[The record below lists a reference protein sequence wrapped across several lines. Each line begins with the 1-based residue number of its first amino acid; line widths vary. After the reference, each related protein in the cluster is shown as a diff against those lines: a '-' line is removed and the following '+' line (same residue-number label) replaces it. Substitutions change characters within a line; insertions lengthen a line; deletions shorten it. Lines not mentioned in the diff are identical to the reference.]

1 MNKIAIIIITYNRP
15 ADMLALAMNI
25 EKLSSKKELLEEVII
40 VNNNSTESY
49 DAVKSFIQENP
60 STPFKLIE
68 SKENLGV
75 SRGRNFAIDQSKA
88 PILVLIDDDAEF
100 QDTDALKRINEAVIE
115 NPHAG
120 ILAMKILYFQN
131 SQFQL
136 NAFPHKSF
144 EKRKH
149 LQSFETYYFAGCG
162 NIIVKE
168 AFDIAGPFPTDFFYG
183 MEEYDLSYRIL
194 DAGYTIKYIANI
206 VLLHKESPEG
216 RQTKSDKLRGMWVN
230 KTKVAWRYLPMPCYF
245 TTAIMWSIF
254 FLLNSKFDLIGFIN
268 GWLAIVTIPFKEK
281 RNKVSKL
288 SQEYLNKVEARILY

>member
-49 DAVKSFIQENP
+49 DEVKSFIQGNP
-60 STPFKLIE
+60 STPFKFIE

-75 SRGRNFAIDQSKA
+75 SRGRNFAIEQTTA

-100 QDTDALKRINEAVIE
+100 QDLDVLERINTSVNE
-115 NPHAG
+115 NPNAG

-131 SQFQL
+131 KEFQI
-136 NAFPHKSF
+136 NCFPHKSF
-144 EKRKH
+144 EKRKNLH
-149 LQSFETYYFAGCG
+149 TFDTYYFAGCG

-168 AFDIAGPFPTDFFYG
+168 AFDKAGSFPTDFFYG
-183 MEEYDLSYRIL
+183 MEEYDLSYRVL
-194 DAGYTIKYIANI
+194 DAGYTIKYIADI

-216 RQTKSDKLRGMWVN
+216 RQTKSDKLKGMWVN
-230 KTKVAWRYLPMPCYF
+230 KTKVAWRYLPLSCYL
-245 TTAIMWSIF
+245 TTAIMWSLF
-254 FLLNSKFDLIGFIN
+254 FLLKSKFDLIGFIK
-268 GWLAIVTIPFKEK
+268 GWAAVISIPFIEKRMIVTKSTI
-281 RNKVSKL
+281 
-288 SQEYLNKVEARILY
+288 EYLNKVEARIIY

>member
-15 ADMLALAMNI
+15 ADMLALAMNM

-49 DAVKSFIQENP
+49 DEVKSFIQENP
-60 STPFKLIE
+60 STPFKFIE
-68 SKENLGV
+68 SEENLGV
-75 SRGRNFAIDQSKA
+75 SRGRNFAIEQSKA

-100 QDTDALKRINEAVIE
+100 QDMDVLQRIHDAVIE
-115 NPHAG
+115 NPHVG

-131 SQFQL
+131 KQFQL

-149 LQSFETYYFAGCG
+149 LQSFDTYYFAGCG

-168 AFDIAGPFPTDFFYG
+168 AFDKAGPFPTDFFYG

-230 KTKVAWRYLPMPCYF
+230 KTKVAWKYLPMPSYF
-245 TTAIMWSIF
+245 TTAIMWSMF
-254 FLLNSKFDLIGFIN
+254 FLLNSKFDLIGFIK
-268 GWLAIVTIPFKEK
+268 GWVAIVTIPFNEK

>member
-49 DAVKSFIQENP
+49 DIVKSFIQGNT

-75 SRGRNFAIDQSKA
+75 SRGRNFAIEQSKA

-149 LQSFETYYFAGCG
+149 LQSFDTYYFAGCG

-194 DAGYTIKYIANI
+194 DAGYTIKYIADI

-245 TTAIMWSIF
+245 TTAIMWSMF

>member
-60 STPFKLIE
+60 STPFKYIE

-194 DAGYTIKYIANI
+194 DAGYTIKYIADI

-245 TTAIMWSIF
+245 TTAIMWSMF
-254 FLLNSKFDLIGFIN
+254 FLLNSKFDLIGFII

-281 RNKVSKL
+281 RNKVNKL
-288 SQEYLNKVEARILY
+288 SEEYLNKVEARILY

>member
-1 MNKIAIIIITYNRP
+1 
-15 ADMLALAMNI
+15 MLALAMNI

-40 VNNNSTESY
+40 VNNNSTKSY
-49 DAVKSFIQENP
+49 DAVESFIRENP
-60 STPFKLIE
+60 STPFKYIE
-68 SKENLGV
+68 SIENLGV
-75 SRGRNFAIDQSKA
+75 SRGRNFAIEQSKA

-100 QDTDALKRINEAVIE
+100 QDTNALKRINEAVIE

-144 EKRKH
+144 EKRNH
-149 LQSFETYYFAGCG
+149 LQSFDTYYFAGCG

-168 AFDIAGPFPTDFFYG
+168 AFDKAGPFPTDFFYG
-183 MEEYDLSYRIL
+183 MEEYDLSYRVL

-216 RQTKSDKLRGMWVN
+216 RQTKSDKIRGMWVN

-245 TTAIMWSIF
+245 TTAIMWSMF

-268 GWLAIVTIPFKEK
+268 GWLAIVTIPFNEK

-288 SQEYLNKVEARILY
+288 SQEYLNKVEARILF

>member
-49 DAVKSFIQENP
+49 DIVTSFIQENP
-60 STPFKLIE
+60 STPFKYIE

-115 NPHAG
+115 NPLAG

-245 TTAIMWSIF
+245 TTAIMWSMF

>member
-25 EKLSSKKELLEEVII
+25 EKLSSKKELLEEIII

-60 STPFKLIE
+60 STPFKYIE

-115 NPHAG
+115 NPLAG

-254 FLLNSKFDLIGFIN
+254 FLLNSKFDLIGFII

-281 RNKVSKL
+281 RNKVNKL
-288 SQEYLNKVEARILY
+288 SEEYLNKVEARILY

>member
-75 SRGRNFAIDQSKA
+75 SRGRNFAIEQSKA

-245 TTAIMWSIF
+245 TTAIMWSMF

-288 SQEYLNKVEARILY
+288 SQEYLNKVEARILF

>member
-75 SRGRNFAIDQSKA
+75 SRGRNFAIEQSKS

-149 LQSFETYYFAGCG
+149 LQSFDTYYFAGCG

-245 TTAIMWSIF
+245 TTAIMWSMF
-254 FLLNSKFDLIGFIN
+254 FLLKSKFDLIGFIN
-268 GWLAIVTIPFKEK
+268 GWLAIVTIPINEK

>member
-25 EKLSSKKELLEEVII
+25 EKLSSQKELLEEVII

-49 DAVKSFIQENP
+49 DEVRSFIKEHP
-60 STPFKLIE
+60 STPFKFIE

-75 SRGRNFAIDQSKA
+75 SRGRNFAIEQSKA

-100 QDTDALKRINEAVIE
+100 QDMDVLKRIITAVYE
-115 NPHAG
+115 NHNAG

-131 SQFQL
+131 RQFQI
-136 NAFPHKSF
+136 NCFPHKSF
-144 EKRKH
+144 VKRKE
-149 LQSFETYYFAGCG
+149 LQSFDTYYFAGCG

-183 MEEYDLSYRIL
+183 MEEYDLSYRVL

-230 KTKVAWRYLPMPCYF
+230 KTKVAWRYLPLSSYF
-245 TTAIMWSIF
+245 TTALIWSLF
-254 FLLNSKFDLIGFIN
+254 FLLKSKFDLIGLIK
-268 GWLAIVTIPFKEK
+268 GLGAVVSIPFKEK
-281 RNKVSKL
+281 RKIINKS
-288 SQEYLNKVEARILY
+288 SIEYLNMVEARILY

>member
-15 ADMLALAMNI
+15 ADMLALAMNM

-115 NPHAG
+115 NPLAG

-194 DAGYTIKYIANI
+194 DAGYTIKYIADI

-254 FLLNSKFDLIGFIN
+254 FLLNSKFDLIGFII

>member
-15 ADMLALAMNI
+15 ADMLALAMNM

-49 DAVKSFIQENP
+49 DEVKSFIQENP
-60 STPFKLIE
+60 TTPFKFIE

-75 SRGRNFAIDQSKA
+75 SRGRNFAIEQSKA

-100 QDTDALKRINEAVIE
+100 QDMDVLQRINDAVIE

-131 SQFQL
+131 KQFQL

-149 LQSFETYYFAGCG
+149 LQSFDTYYFAGCG

-168 AFDIAGPFPTDFFYG
+168 AFDKAGPFPTDFFYG

-230 KTKVAWRYLPMPCYF
+230 KTKVAWKYLPMPSYF
-245 TTAIMWSIF
+245 TTAIMWSMF
-254 FLLNSKFDLIGFIN
+254 FLLNSKFDLIGFIK
-268 GWLAIVTIPFKEK
+268 GWVAIVTIPFNEK

>member
-75 SRGRNFAIDQSKA
+75 SRGRNFAIEQSKA

-144 EKRKH
+144 EKRNH
-149 LQSFETYYFAGCG
+149 LQSFDTYYFAGCG

-245 TTAIMWSIF
+245 TTAIMWSMF

>member
-25 EKLSSKKELLEEVII
+25 EKLSSKKELLEEIII

-115 NPHAG
+115 NPLAG

-194 DAGYTIKYIANI
+194 DAGYTIKYIADI

-245 TTAIMWSIF
+245 TTAIMWSMF
-254 FLLNSKFDLIGFIN
+254 FLLNSKFDLIGFII

-281 RNKVSKL
+281 RNKVNKL
-288 SQEYLNKVEARILY
+288 SEEYLNKVEARILY

>member
-1 MNKIAIIIITYNRP
+1 MN
-15 ADMLALAMNI
+15 M
-25 EKLSSKKELLEEVII
+25 EKLSSKKELLEEIII

-60 STPFKLIE
+60 STPFKYIE

-115 NPHAG
+115 NPLAG

-194 DAGYTIKYIANI
+194 DAGYTIKYIADI

-254 FLLNSKFDLIGFIN
+254 FLLNSKFDLIGFII

-281 RNKVSKL
+281 RNKVNKL
-288 SQEYLNKVEARILY
+288 SEEYLNKVEARILY

>member
-25 EKLSSKKELLEEVII
+25 EKLSSKKELLEEIII

-115 NPHAG
+115 NPLAG

-194 DAGYTIKYIANI
+194 DAGYTIKYIADI

-254 FLLNSKFDLIGFIN
+254 FLLNSKFDLIGFII

-281 RNKVSKL
+281 RNKVNKL
-288 SQEYLNKVEARILY
+288 SEEYLNKVEARILY

>member
-25 EKLSSKKELLEEVII
+25 EKLSSKKELLEEIII

-75 SRGRNFAIDQSKA
+75 SRGRNFAIEQSKA

-115 NPHAG
+115 NPLAG

-230 KTKVAWRYLPMPCYF
+230 KTKMAWRYLPMPCYF
-245 TTAIMWSIF
+245 TTAIMWSMF

-281 RNKVSKL
+281 RNKVNKL
-288 SQEYLNKVEARILY
+288 SEEYLNKVEARILY

>member
-25 EKLSSKKELLEEVII
+25 EKLSAQKELLEEVII

-49 DAVKSFIQENP
+49 DEVKSFIQEHP
-60 STPFKLIE
+60 STPFKFIE

-75 SRGRNFAIDQSKA
+75 SRGRKFAIEQSKA

-100 QDTDALKRINEAVIE
+100 QDTDVLNRINDSVIE
-115 NPHAG
+115 NPKAG

-131 SQFQL
+131 RQFQI
-136 NAFPHKSF
+136 NCFPHKSF
-144 EKRKH
+144 EKRKD
-149 LQSFETYYFAGCG
+149 LESFDTYYFAGCG
-162 NIIVKE
+162 NIIIKE
-168 AFDIAGPFPTDFFYG
+168 AFDKAGAFPTDFFYG
-183 MEEYDLSYRIL
+183 MEEYDLSYRVL
-194 DAGYTIKYIANI
+194 DAGYTIKYIASI
-206 VLLHKESPEG
+206 VFLHKESPGG

-230 KTKVAWRYLPMPCYF
+230 KTKVAWRYLPFPSYF

-268 GWLAIVTIPFKEK
+268 GWVAVITIPIKEK
-281 RNKVSKL
+281 EHKVSKQTL
-288 SQEYLNKVEARILY
+288 GYLMDTEARIWF

>member
-60 STPFKLIE
+60 STPFKYIE

-115 NPHAG
+115 NPLAG

-245 TTAIMWSIF
+245 TTAIMWSMF

-288 SQEYLNKVEARILY
+288 SQEYLNKVEARILF

>member
-40 VNNNSTESY
+40 VNNYSTESY

-60 STPFKLIE
+60 TTPFKFIA

-75 SRGRNFAIDQSKA
+75 SKGRNFAIEQSKA
-88 PILVLIDDDAEF
+88 PILVLVDDDAAF
-100 QDTDALKRINEAVIE
+100 QDTDVLQRINDAVIE

-131 SQFQL
+131 RQFQL

-144 EKRKH
+144 EKRKD
-149 LQSFETYYFAGCG
+149 LNSFDTYYFAGCG

-168 AFDIAGPFPTDFFYG
+168 AFDKAGAFPTDFFYG
-183 MEEYDLSYRIL
+183 MEEYDLSYRVL
-194 DAGYTIKYIANI
+194 EAGYSIKYIANI

-230 KTKVAWRYLPMPCYF
+230 KTKVAWRYLPMPCYL
-245 TTAIMWSIF
+245 TTAIMWSMF
-254 FLLNSKFDLIGFIN
+254 FLLKSKFDIIGLAK
-268 GWLAIVTIPFKEK
+268 GWVDVITIPMKEK
-281 RNKVSKL
+281 GNKL
-288 SQEYLNKVEARILY
+288 SKPSLEYLKKVEARIAY

>member
-25 EKLSSKKELLEEVII
+25 EKLSSKKELLEEIII

-75 SRGRNFAIDQSKA
+75 SRGRNFAIKQSKA

-149 LQSFETYYFAGCG
+149 LQSFDTYYFAGCG

-194 DAGYTIKYIANI
+194 DAGYTIKYIADI

-245 TTAIMWSIF
+245 TTAIMWSMF

-268 GWLAIVTIPFKEK
+268 GWLAIVTIPINEK

>member
-25 EKLSSKKELLEEVII
+25 EKLRSKKELLEEVII

-49 DAVKSFIQENP
+49 DAVKSFIQEHP
-60 STPFKLIE
+60 STPFKFIE

-75 SRGRNFAIDQSKA
+75 SRGRNFAIEQSKA

-100 QDTDALKRINEAVIE
+100 QDVDVLECINNSVNE
-115 NPHAG
+115 NPNAG

-144 EKRKH
+144 EKRNH
-149 LQSFETYYFAGCG
+149 LQSFDTYYFAGCG

-168 AFDIAGPFPTDFFYG
+168 AFDKAGPFPTDFFYG
-183 MEEYDLSYRIL
+183 MEEYDLSYRVL

-216 RQTKSDKLRGMWVN
+216 RQTKSDKIRGMWVN
-230 KTKVAWRYLPMPCYF
+230 KTKVAWRYLPMPSYF
-245 TTAIMWSIF
+245 TTGIMWSMF
-254 FLLNSKFDLIGFIN
+254 FLLNSKFDFIGFIN
-268 GWLAIVTIPFKEK
+268 GLVAIVTIPFNEK

>member
-75 SRGRNFAIDQSKA
+75 SRGRNFAIEQSRA

-100 QDTDALKRINEAVIE
+100 QDTDVLNRINDSVIE
-115 NPHAG
+115 NPKAG

-131 SQFQL
+131 RQFQI
-136 NAFPHKSF
+136 NCFPHKSF
-144 EKRKH
+144 EKRKD
-149 LQSFETYYFAGCG
+149 LNSFDTYYFAGCG

-245 TTAIMWSIF
+245 TTAIMWSMF

-281 RNKVSKL
+281 RNKVNKL
-288 SQEYLNKVEARILY
+288 SEEYLNKVEARILY

>member
-60 STPFKLIE
+60 STPFKYIE

-115 NPHAG
+115 NPLAG

-131 SQFQL
+131 IQFQL

-194 DAGYTIKYIANI
+194 DAGYTIKYIADI

-254 FLLNSKFDLIGFIN
+254 FLLNSKFDLIGFII

-281 RNKVSKL
+281 RNKVNKL
-288 SQEYLNKVEARILY
+288 SEEYLNKVEARILY

>member
-49 DAVKSFIQENP
+49 DIVKSFIQENP

-75 SRGRNFAIDQSKA
+75 SRGRNFAIKQSKA
-88 PILVLIDDDAEF
+88 PILVLVDDDAEF

-149 LQSFETYYFAGCG
+149 LQSFDTYYFAGCG

-194 DAGYTIKYIANI
+194 DAGYTIKYIADI

-245 TTAIMWSIF
+245 TTAIMWSMF
-254 FLLNSKFDLIGFIN
+254 FLLKSKFDLIGFIN
-268 GWLAIVTIPFKEK
+268 GWLAIVTIPINEK

>member
-49 DAVKSFIQENP
+49 DIVTSFIQENP
-60 STPFKLIE
+60 STPFKYIE

-75 SRGRNFAIDQSKA
+75 SRGRNFAIEQSKA

-100 QDTDALKRINEAVIE
+100 QDVDVLECINNSVNE
-115 NPHAG
+115 NPNAG

-131 SQFQL
+131 SQFQQ

-144 EKRKH
+144 EKRNH
-149 LQSFETYYFAGCG
+149 LQSFDTYYFAGCG

-168 AFDIAGPFPTDFFYG
+168 AFDKAGPFPTDFFYG
-183 MEEYDLSYRIL
+183 MEEYDLSYRVL

-216 RQTKSDKLRGMWVN
+216 RQTKSDKIRGMWVN
-230 KTKVAWRYLPMPCYF
+230 KTKVAWRYLPMPSYF
-245 TTAIMWSIF
+245 TTAILWSIF
-254 FLLNSKFDLIGFIN
+254 FLLNSKFDLIGFIK
-268 GWLAIVTIPFKEK
+268 GLVAIVTIPFNEK

-288 SQEYLNKVEARILY
+288 SQEYLNKVEARILF

>member
-49 DAVKSFIQENP
+49 DAVESFIRENP
-60 STPFKLIE
+60 STPFKYIE

-75 SRGRNFAIDQSKA
+75 SRGRNFAIEQSKA

-144 EKRKH
+144 EKRNH
-149 LQSFETYYFAGCG
+149 LQSFDTYYFAGCG

-168 AFDIAGPFPTDFFYG
+168 AFDKAGPFPTDFFYG
-183 MEEYDLSYRIL
+183 MEEYDLSYRVL

-216 RQTKSDKLRGMWVN
+216 RQTKSDKIRGMWVN

-245 TTAIMWSIF
+245 TTAIMWSMF

-268 GWLAIVTIPFKEK
+268 GWLAIVTIPFNEK

-288 SQEYLNKVEARILY
+288 SQEYLNKVEARILF

>member
-25 EKLSSKKELLEEVII
+25 EKLSSKKELLEEIII

-60 STPFKLIE
+60 STPFKYIE

-115 NPHAG
+115 NPLAG

-194 DAGYTIKYIANI
+194 DAGYTIKYIADI

-254 FLLNSKFDLIGFIN
+254 FLLNSKFDLIGFII

>member
-75 SRGRNFAIDQSKA
+75 SRGRNFAIEQSKA

-245 TTAIMWSIF
+245 TTAIMWSMF

-268 GWLAIVTIPFKEK
+268 GWVAIVTIPFKEK